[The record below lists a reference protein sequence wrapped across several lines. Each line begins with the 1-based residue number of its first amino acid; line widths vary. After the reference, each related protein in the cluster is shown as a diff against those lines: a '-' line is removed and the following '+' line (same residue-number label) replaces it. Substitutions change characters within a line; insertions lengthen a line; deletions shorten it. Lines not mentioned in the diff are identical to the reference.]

1 MRTGAALNGL
11 PPTSPPA
18 SGVGASPPP
27 RADPMTP
34 LETAMLIAKSDKVVR
49 EPSTGL
55 YIVGREAMTF
65 AQYESGMRILL
76 LREKIATA
84 QLTR

>member
-1 MRTGAALNGL
+1 
-11 PPTSPPA
+11 
-18 SGVGASPPP
+18 
-27 RADPMTP
+27 MTP